1 MVVVVGC
8 EGVLSQSNC
17 VDLIILKE
25 EGVEAVRLYICVVV
39 RSTNKTNVEL

>member
-25 EGVEAVRLYICVVV
+25 EGVEAVRLNIFVAV
-39 RSTNKTNVEL
+39 SLINKSNVEY